1 MSGVWDVTIPQNLSV
16 PDVRSQYIN
25 DKSLFNTFFFNEH
38 SSDGT
43 HDYRM
48 LQLPILFG
56 GNDIGGSSVTGA
68 SKDIGYENQY
78 NDFWINN
85 PNTNYRVPI
94 KSILTSQSGTLGSSY
109 WTWTYSFTAKANH
122 RYMAIFIVSIKGLWG
137 NSDSFD
143 YQIPI
148 LKNNSTIYTAHLKP
162 NLKGVGYYPGGN
174 NSVGVV
180 STINVADICVYNADT
195 VVTYS
200 MTPNFTSLILSLS
213 NYSVIVMEI

>member
-1 MSGVWDVTIPQNLSV
+1 MSSVWDVTIPQNLSV
-16 PDVRSQYIN
+16 PDVRTQYVA

-48 LQLPILFG
+48 LQLPILVG
-56 GNDIGGSSVTGA
+56 GNDIGSDSVTGA

-94 KSILTSQSGTLGSSY
+94 KSILTSQSGTLTNAGT
-109 WTWTYSFTAKANH
+109 TWNYSFTAKANH
-122 RYMAIFIVSIKGLWG
+122 RYMTLFIVNIKGAWN
-137 NSDSFD
+137 NSDQTD
-143 YQIPI
+143 YQIYI
-148 LKNNSTIYTAHLKP
+148 LKNGSTQYTVHLTP
-162 NLKGVGYYPGGN
+162 NTKGVGYYP
-174 NSVGVV
+174 VGSTAGVI
-180 STINVADICVYNADT
+180 STINVEDICIYSVDT

-200 MTPNFTSLILSLS
+200 IRPNFGNPNIGSS
-213 NYSVIVMEI
+213 NYTVIIMEI